1 MNFPS
6 FMTIKDFFNYYV
18 SGFIWLVCIGLLWL
32 PIQDHVKLV
41 EKLDQLQAITDKLST
56 LVLALALLIFPYVI
70 GFIFTPI
77 NGLFTKLLRFVFGD
91 PKKWVV
97 DHHIKSKWQ
106 KFLHEGKRLSRTN
119 IRLVTQRLKEIYGD
133 EKEISEAKIAK
144 WFFQIRAIVINQ
156 KGEAGALA
164 IRAQDLANF
173 TESIL
178 LPVPLL
184 FIILFGKFLQI
195 NPAFAWL
202 CLGIGLVLFGTLS
215 KRYLDMR
222 TFWVK
227 HTYRAFLALLATD
240 KQKLDLT
247 DQGE

>member
-1 MNFPS
+1 MNFPG

-18 SGFIWLVCIGLLWL
+18 AGFIWFVCIGMLWL
-32 PIQDHVKLV
+32 PTQDHAKLV
-41 EKLDQLQAITDKLST
+41 EKLNQLQGITDKLSP

-70 GFIFTPI
+70 GFTLSPVNVLITR
-77 NGLFTKLLRFVFGD
+77 LLRFVFGD

-97 DHHIKSKWQ
+97 DHQMKSKWQ
-106 KFLHEGKRLSRTN
+106 EFLHKGKRLSRTN
-119 IRLVTQRLKEIYGD
+119 IRLVTQHLKKIYG
-133 EKEISEAKIAK
+133 EEREISEANIAK

-184 FIILFGKFLQI
+184 FIILFEKFLQT
-195 NPAFAWL
+195 NPAFAWV
-202 CLGIGLVLFGTLS
+202 CLGIGVVLFVMLS
-215 KRYLDMR
+215 YRYLNLR
-222 TFWVK
+222 RFWVK
-227 HTYRAFLALLATD
+227 HTYRAFLALMTTN
-240 KQKLDLT
+240 KEKSDLV
-247 DQGE
+247 DLGE

>member
-1 MNFPS
+1 MS
-6 FMTIKDFFNYYV
+6 
-18 SGFIWLVCIGLLWL
+18 IGLLWL
-32 PIQDHVKLV
+32 PIQDHAKLV
-41 EKLDQLQAITDKLST
+41 EKLDHLQAITDKLSP

-70 GFIFTPI
+70 GFTLTPVNALI
-77 NGLFTKLLRFVFGD
+77 TRFLRFVFGD
-91 PKKWVV
+91 SKKWVV
-97 DHHIKSKWQ
+97 DYQEKSKWQ
-106 KFLHEGKRLSRTN
+106 LFLHKGRRLSRTN
-119 IRLVTQRLKEIYGD
+119 IRLATQRLKKIYGD

-156 KGEAGALA
+156 KGKAGALA

-184 FIILFGKFLQI
+184 FIILFGKFLQT
-195 NPAFAWL
+195 NLAFAWI
-202 CLGIGLVLFGTLS
+202 CLGIGLGLFGMLG

-222 TFWVK
+222 TYWVK
-227 HTYRAFLALLATD
+227 HTYRAFLALLAAD

-247 DQGE
+247 DSGE

>member
-18 SGFIWLVCIGLLWL
+18 AGFIWLVCIGLLWL
-32 PIQDHVKLV
+32 PIQDHAKLV
-41 EKLDQLQAITDKLST
+41 EKLDQLQEITDKLSP

-70 GFIFTPI
+70 GFMLIPI
-77 NGLFTKLLRFVFGD
+77 NGLITKLLRLIFGD

-97 DHHIKSKWQ
+97 DYQERFKWQ
-106 KFLHEGKRLSRTN
+106 LFPHKGRRLSRTN
-119 IRLVTQRLKEIYGD
+119 IRLVTQRLKKIYGD

-156 KGEAGALA
+156 KSESGTLA

-173 TESIL
+173 SESIL

-195 NPAFAWL
+195 NPGFAWV
-202 CLGIGLVLFGTLS
+202 CLGIGLVLFGILS
-215 KRYLDMR
+215 QRYLDMR
-222 TFWVK
+222 TFWIK
-227 HTYRAFLALLATD
+227 HTYRSFLALMAAD
-240 KQKLDLT
+240 KQKLNPT
-247 DQGE
+247 DSGE